1 MKERVGGWRS
11 ESIEEHQTQ
20 QKSEWESDTIER
32 EGVRGQKRERDLLA
46 IVYGASKHL
55 IMQMFVGFVLNLS
68 TICRIQ
74 SAKYKYTMKIA

>member
-1 MKERVGGWRS
+1 MKERVRGWWS
-11 ESIEEHQTQ
+11 ERIEEHQTQ
-20 QKSEWESDTIER
+20 QKSEWESETIEW
-32 EGVRGQKRERDLLA
+32 ERGSERTMERDLPA

>member
-1 MKERVGGWRS
+1 MRKRDNRER
-11 ESIEEHQTQ
+11 E
-20 QKSEWESDTIER
+20 KEWED
-32 EGVRGQKRERDLLA
+32 KRERDLLA